1 MAAADLAIRGATVLS
16 DGAHARDILIR
27 DGRVSALVEPG
38 SSSADTEI
46 DAAGLIA
53 LPGIV
58 DAHVHF
64 NDPGRGD
71 WEGWRHGSRAAA
83 AGGVTTVID
92 MPLNSLPPV
101 IDGAAFDRKRAAGER
116 ASIVDFALWG
126 GLVGTASGPLGELA
140 SRGAVGVKAFL
151 CDSGVPEFPAIAD
164 DDLAAAIGAAASA
177 GLLVALHAEDDG
189 LVREA
194 TARVTA
200 AGRTDAGAWVAS
212 RPPLAEIRAVA
223 RACAAAK
230 GTAARLHIVHLSA
243 ADALGA
249 IGVARAEGTDIT
261 VETCP
266 HYLVFDEADVLA
278 QGPLLKCAPP
288 IRDRANR
295 DALWDAV
302 SGGRIDLIASDHSP
316 CPAEAKT
323 RGTNDIF
330 AAWGGVAGVQ
340 SLLPA
345 VFSEAVRR
353 AGRDLDLRAL
363 AGFIAWRLA
372 AKPADRF
379 GLAPRKGRI
388 VNGADADIV
397 LFDPARVWTLDA
409 PAVQTRS
416 GLTPYA
422 GRSFTG
428 AVVRTMV
435 RGTTV
440 YLDGEFPA
448 PAGHGRFIAAE
459 RAA

>member
-1 MAAADLAIRGATVLS
+1 MAADLAIRGATVIS
-16 DGAHARDILIR
+16 DGAHVRDILIR

-38 SSSADTEI
+38 ASSADTEI
-46 DAAGLIA
+46 DASGLLA

-64 NDPGRGD
+64 NDPGRAE
-71 WEGWRHGSRAAA
+71 WEGWRHGGRAAA

-116 ASIVDFALWG
+116 DSIVDFALWG
-126 GLVGTASGPLGELA
+126 GLVGTDSAPLRELA

-164 DDLAAAIGAAASA
+164 DDLGAALRAATSA
-177 GLLVALHAEDDG
+177 GLLVALHAEDEG
-189 LVREA
+189 LVNEA
-194 TARVTA
+194 TARVKA
-200 AGRTDAGAWVAS
+200 AGRTDPGAWLAS

-230 GTAARLHIVHLSA
+230 GTGARVHVVHLSA
-243 ADALGA
+243 VDALGA

-266 HYLVFDEADVLA
+266 QYLVFDETDVLL

-295 DALWDAV
+295 DALWEAV

-316 CPAEAKT
+316 CLAADKT
-323 RGTNDIF
+323 RGDHDIF

-345 VFSEAVRR
+345 VFTEAVRR
-353 AGRDLDLRAL
+353 ARGALEPRAV
-363 AGFIAWRLA
+363 AGFVAWRLA

-379 GLAPRKGRI
+379 GLSPRKGRI
-388 VNGADADIV
+388 ASGSDADIV
-397 LFDPARVWTLDA
+397 LFDPAREWTLGTG
-409 PAVQTRS
+409 AVQTRS

-428 AVVRTMV
+428 AVVRTIV

-448 PAGHGRFIAAE
+448 APGHGRFVPAG